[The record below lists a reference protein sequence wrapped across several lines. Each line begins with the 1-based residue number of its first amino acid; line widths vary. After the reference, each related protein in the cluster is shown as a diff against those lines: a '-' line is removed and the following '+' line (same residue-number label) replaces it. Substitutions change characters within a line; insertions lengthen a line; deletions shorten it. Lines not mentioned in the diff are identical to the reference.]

1 MQRGIGPHSHILAIL
16 RRHRLIYYLD
26 NIVDR
31 RMLYE
36 GRRII
41 VCTLIAN
48 SLCRLHELSS
58 IFSSESANRF
68 TFGRLIP
75 YMNGRHL
82 RSLQMLD
89 CVILHG
95 YFGLCNF
102 AALGLIDEDNSIIAQ
117 VEPLIHLL
125 LTLTEPP
132 KLAVELSGQLHLII
146 MNGLLL
152 LDLAQG
158 VIQHDL
164 FIVATKSLYEP
175 GGVGAGPLILEV
187 AVLLQGGCVLVVH
200 KEFSGVYLEPMVGI
214 QH

>member
-1 MQRGIGPHSHILAIL
+1 
-16 RRHRLIYYLD
+16 
-26 NIVDR
+26 
-31 RMLYE
+31 
-36 GRRII
+36 
-41 VCTLIAN
+41 
-48 SLCRLHELSS
+48 
-58 IFSSESANRF
+58 
-68 TFGRLIP
+68 
-75 YMNGRHL
+75 
-82 RSLQMLD
+82 MLD